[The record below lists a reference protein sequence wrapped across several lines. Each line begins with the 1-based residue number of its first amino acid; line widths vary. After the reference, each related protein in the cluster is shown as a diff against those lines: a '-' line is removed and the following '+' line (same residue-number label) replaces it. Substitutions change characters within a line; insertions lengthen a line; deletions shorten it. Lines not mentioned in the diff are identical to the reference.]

1 MSGLDLNLTPAD
13 LLECER
19 ELYRRS
25 LAEFVR
31 GAWDVLEPGQPYVHG
46 WHIDAVCEHL
56 EAVTRG
62 EILRLLVN
70 IPPGTMKSLLCNVFW
85 PAWEW
90 GPLGLAHHRF
100 IGASHEEGLATR
112 DNMKMR
118 RLVQSEWFQERWP
131 TPLTGDQNAKTYF
144 ENTATG
150 WRQSCPVKSMTGK
163 RGDRVIWDDPH
174 SVEGSL
180 SEADRAT
187 AVRVFNETLPTRLNN
202 PDRSAIVV
210 IMQRLH
216 ENDISGHILTHD
228 FGYVHLCLPM
238 EFEPDRRC
246 CTPIGFIDPRTEPE
260 ELLFPE
266 RFPRDV
272 VERDKRVLGSNGT
285 AGQYQQRPSPRGGGI
300 FKEAWFG
307 WYKIPPKIK
316 HRIIYADT
324 AQKTKEGNDFSVFQ
338 CWGITFDGRLVLLD
352 QLRGKWESPE
362 LRKHAAAF
370 WAKHKAIKDLGVLRA
385 VKVEDKSSGTDLIQ
399 SIKREGVP
407 IIGIP
412 RNRDKVSRANDAA
425 PYVEAGL
432 VLLPEPDRAPWVSDF
447 LREVAQFPNA
457 ANDDQVD
464 PMMDAIVD
472 NLGASVVDY
481 SAIV

>member
-1 MSGLDLNLTPAD
+1 MPAVSLSPAD

-25 LAEFVR
+25 LADFVQ
-31 GAWDVLEPGQPYVHG
+31 GAWAVLEPGQPYSHG
-46 WHIDAVCEHL
+46 WHIDAVCDHL
-56 EAVTRG
+56 TAVTRG
-62 EILRLLVN
+62 EIIRLLIN
-70 IPPGTMKSLLCNVFW
+70 IPPGTMKSLLVNVFW

-90 GPLGLAHHRF
+90 GPLGLTHHRF

-118 RLVQSEWFQERWP
+118 RLIQSEWFQERWP
-131 TPLTGDQNAKTYF
+131 LPLTGDQNAKTYF
-144 ENTATG
+144 ENTDTG

-174 SVEGSL
+174 SVEGAL
-180 SEADRAT
+180 SEADRQT
-187 AVRVFNETLPTRLNN
+187 AIRVFNETLPTRLNN

-216 ENDISGHILTHD
+216 EQDISGHILAND

-238 EFEPDRRC
+238 EFEPERRC

-260 ELLFPE
+260 ELLFPA
-266 RFPRDV
+266 RFSRIV
-272 VERDKRVLGSNGT
+272 VDRDKKVLGSNGT
-285 AGQYQQRPSPRGGGI
+285 AGQFQQRPAPRGGGM

-307 WYKIPPKIK
+307 WYKVPPKIK
-316 HRIIYADT
+316 YRVIYGDT
-324 AQKTKEGNDFSVFQ
+324 AQKTKEGNDYSVFE
-338 CWGITFDGRLVLLD
+338 CWGLTFEGQLVLLD
-352 QLRGKWESPE
+352 LLRGKWESPE
-362 LRKHAAAF
+362 LRRNCKEF
-370 WAKHKAIKDLGVLRA
+370 YKKHKAVQGQGTLRA
-385 VKVEDKSSGTDLIQ
+385 VKIEDKSSGTDLIQ

-412 RNRDKVSRANDAA
+412 RSVDKVTRAHDAA

-432 VLLPEPDRAPWVSDF
+432 VLLPDSERAPWVSDF
-447 LREVAQFPNA
+447 MREVSQFPKGT
-457 ANDDQVD
+457 NDDQVD
-464 PMMDAIVD
+464 PMLDAILD
-472 NLGASVVDY
+472 NLGGVTIDY